1 MPPFFKTLFLLFLF
15 YSPFL
20 FIVFIPA
27 KTILH
32 SKHIRYDTCHALD
45 CLVPHQLHTLL
56 EQVLCPKEQT
66 LAVIKP
72 DGFSHASDIKRLL
85 TDQHGFVII
94 DSAVRTLTKSTVNQ
108 WYSDKVN
115 QTYYPS
121 LQHYL
126 TRGPVETVVL
136 ERVGAIHGL
145 RVVIGPTDPAL
156 ARKINPQSVRALYG
170 TNVQENAIHASDSPA
185 AVKMEMSL
193 LVV

>member
-27 KTILH
+27 KTVLH
-32 SKHIRYDTCHALD
+32 SNHIRYDTCRALD
-45 CLVPHQLHTLL
+45 RLIPHQLHTLL
-56 EQVLCPKEQT
+56 GQTLCQREQT

-72 DGFSHASDIKRLL
+72 DGFAHASDIKSLL
-85 TDQHGFVII
+85 TEQHGFVII
-94 DSAVRTLTKSTVNQ
+94 DSAVRTLSKSTVNQ

-121 LQHYL
+121 LQRYL

-145 RVVIGPTDPAL
+145 
-156 ARKINPQSVRALYG
+156 Q
-170 TNVQENAIHASDSPA
+170 NAIHASDSPA
-185 AVKMEMSL
+185 AVKTEMSL
-193 LVV
+193 LVD